1 MKKPQLLS
9 FMLLVVFMITTGGAV
24 MAQDPDSVRYNQ
36 YGVPVN
42 RTKLNVEL
50 RGGSLVFET
59 DDQSTRIWTDVRVQ
73 ADGAVFFGE
82 PLNPIGNGTSIRRA
96 RFGIKTYFLNHWYG
110 EFDMDISNSELEVK
124 DAYLEYNFKKY
135 SENGGLQLRVG
146 NFKEP
151 FSLEMNT
158 TSRYLTF
165 IERANVVAIFAPSR
179 HIGTMASYQKNWFVG
194 YAGIHFQDIGGLEER
209 TFSEDNNKDY
219 GMDEGYSFTGR
230 MALMPFYNNPDYGI
244 HLGAAASY
252 RTPTTEQEIPG
263 TIRYSTRSLTSIN
276 RKKYI
281 DSDDIAN
288 VDHALLGGLEFA
300 AYYKG
305 LRFQGEYI
313 MNNVTIKNDGGTE
326 KFSGFYVFGSWI
338 LFGGKHQYNTN
349 DGEFTQVGRGKKWG
363 DIELAFRYDYLTLN
377 SRMEGIMGGAGDG
390 YTFGINYH
398 ANDNVKIMLN
408 YALLNHDR
416 YANGRGK
423 LFVGHDI
430 DGNLTKNPATV
441 VDDAGTAGNDYS
453 FLGVRFEV
461 DF

>member
-1 MKKPQLLS
+1 
-9 FMLLVVFMITTGGAV
+9 MLLVVLMMTSGSKIFG
-24 MAQDPDSVRYNQ
+24 QDKDPVRYNQ
-36 YGVPVN
+36 YGVAVD
-42 RTKLNVEL
+42 RAALDVE
-50 RGGSLVFET
+50 RRSGTLVFESK
-59 DDQSTRIWTDVRVQ
+59 DQTSRIWTDVRVQ
-73 ADGAVFFGE
+73 ADGAYFFGE
-82 PLNPIGNGTSIRRA
+82 PLNPIGNGTSIRRS
-96 RFGIKTYFLNHWYG
+96 RFGIKTYFLDHWYA

-124 DAYLEYNFKKY
+124 DAYLEYNFRKY
-135 SENGGLQLRVG
+135 SENGGLQLRAG

-194 YAGIHFQDIGGLEER
+194 YAGVHFQTVGGLEER
-209 TFSEDNNKDY
+209 IFSEDANKDF
-219 GMDEGYSFTGR
+219 GVDEGYSLTGK
-230 MALMPFYNNPDYGI
+230 MVFMPLYNNNDAGI
-244 HLGAAASY
+244 HLGAAGSY
-252 RTPTTEQEIPG
+252 RTPTTDAEIAG
-263 TIRYSTRSLTSIN
+263 SFRYSTRSLTSIN

-288 VDHALLGGLEFA
+288 VDHAILGGLELA

-305 LRFQGEYI
+305 FRFQSEYMI
-313 MNNVTIKNDGGTE
+313 NNVIRKDDLGTE
-326 KFSGFYVFGSWI
+326 KFNGFYMFGSYL
-338 LFGGKHQYNTN
+338 LFGGKHQYNTA
-349 DGEFTQVGRGKKWG
+349 DGEFTQPSRGKEWG
-363 DIELAFRYDYLTLN
+363 DLELAFRYDYLDLN
-377 SRMEGIMGGAGDG
+377 SRMEGVMGGAGEG
-390 YTFGINYH
+390 YTFGLNYH

-430 DGNLTKNPATV
+430 DGNLTKNPETV
-441 VDDAGTAGNDYS
+441 VEDAGTAGNDYS
-453 FLGVRFEV
+453 FLSVRFEV